1 MDRPRF
7 TLEMD
12 DGLGEDLNAAAKE
25 AAGEDHGPPPLETPF
40 QQEAPSVGKI
50 EVKLPWFQRP
60 NKPVDPNS
68 FDMNRIFTA
77 VVEGD
82 PELLKGLSDY
92 LQKTF
97 SVLTDIKYR
106 DGKTGKTCLM
116 KALLHLKDGKNPTIS
131 ELLKI
136 DKETQNPKSEESLVN
151 AACTDPYY
159 KGQTALH
166 IAIEKKS
173 LDLVKLLVEN
183 NADVHKAASGL
194 LFQQDYK
201 EVHFYFGEL
210 PLSLAACTNQSK
222 VVMYL
227 LDNPHQ
233 NARLTEQDSVGN
245 TVLHALVMVAN
256 DTKKNTKFV
265 VNMYDMILRKGA
277 EIDPACRLE
286 TIKNK
291 EKLTPLTLAVKTG
304 KIKIF
309 KHILR
314 REMKDPKFQYLSRK
328 LIEWTYGPIQTS
340 IYDMTSIDSCEEN
353 SVLEILAYNSNIP
366 NRYKIVA
373 LEPLNKLLQHKWE
386 FFIRKRFLL
395 SLFLYL
401 TFMVIFTCTAYYWPP
416 KDEPLV
422 PTTVTFQNILRLLGA
437 VIVLI
442 GGIYLFV
449 AQSVQFC
456 RRWST
461 LKSLAMES
469 FFDILLFLQ
478 VLAILAS
485 SVMFVAKLEDYVVPM
500 VFALLLGWM
509 NLLYYTRGSQNLG
522 ISIIMIQK
530 AVLKD
535 LWHFLIVYVVLLF
548 GFAAA
553 LTVLTGGASHSAYN
567 ASLPLSDDSKDQA
580 VYSGLPQTILL
591 LFRFTIGMDDLE
603 YQENLKYSNIA
614 MLLVL
619 LFVILTYI
627 ILLNATFALMG
638 ETISEVSDY
647 SQNIW
652 QLQRALA
659 ILEIEK
665 NWIWWWKKREK
676 GSHFLTID
684 PVDKEEKKRWF
695 FRVEELHWE
704 NWTKKSVLREEPMET
719 NFLDETLVI
728 QKRSVVTQAM
738 PRVSSSWTP
747 FFQAEQEE
755 EKDEMVAMKD
765 LGLQEERSR
774 QEERISEQTCLLED
788 EC

>member
-7 TLEMD
+7 TLETF
-12 DGLGEDLNAAAKE
+12 DGRREDLNAAAKE
-25 AAGEDHGPPPLETPF
+25 AAGEDHGRPPFESQF
-40 QQEAPSVGKI
+40 QREAPSFSSVG
-50 EVKLPWFQRP
+50 VNLLLFQRP
-60 NKPVDPNS
+60 NKPGDSNRFKMP
-68 FDMNRIFTA
+68 RIFKA
-77 VVEGD
+77 VAEGD
-82 PELLKGLSDY
+82 PEPLKGLSDY
-92 LQKTF
+92 LRKT
-97 SVLTDIKYR
+97 SNVLTNKNYIDE
-106 DGKTGKTCLM
+106 KTGKTCLM

-136 DKETQNPKSEESLVN
+136 DKETQEPKSNESLVN
-151 AACTDPYY
+151 AACTDRYY

-166 IAIEKKS
+166 IAIEKKN

-183 NADVHKAASGL
+183 KADVHNAASGL
-194 LFQQDYK
+194 LFQQGYK
-201 EVHFYFGEL
+201 ELHFYFGEF

-233 NARLTEQDSVGN
+233 KAMLDKQDSMGN

-265 VNMYDMILRKGA
+265 VNMYDKILRKGA
-277 EIDPACRLE
+277 EIDPSCKLE

-304 KIKIF
+304 KVK
-309 KHILR
+309 
-314 REMKDPKFQYLSRK
+314 
-328 LIEWTYGPIQTS
+328 
-340 IYDMTSIDSCEEN
+340 
-353 SVLEILAYNSNIP
+353 

-386 FFIRKRFLL
+386 FFIKKRFLF
-395 SLFLYL
+395 SSFLYL
-401 TFMVIFTCTAYYWPP
+401 TFMVIFTCTAYYGPP

-449 AQSVQFC
+449 AQSVQFW
-456 RRWST
+456 RRRST
-461 LKSLAMES
+461 LKSLAMDS

-478 VLAILAS
+478 ALAILAS

-500 VFALLLGWM
+500 VFALFLGWV
-509 NLLYYTRGSQNLG
+509 NLLYYTRGFQNLG
-522 ISIIMIQK
+522 ISIVMIQK
-530 AVLKD
+530 AVLRD

-580 VYSGLPQTILL
+580 VYSGLPQTVLL
-591 LFRFTIGMDDLE
+591 LFRITIGMGDLE

-619 LFVILTYI
+619 LFIILTYI
-627 ILLNATFALMG
+627 LLLNMLIALMS
-638 ETISEVSDY
+638 ETVTKVSDY
-647 SQNIW
+647 SQSVW
-652 QLQRALA
+652 QLQRAIA
-659 ILEIEK
+659 ILEMEK
-665 NWIWWWKKREK
+665 NWIWWWKKCEK
-676 GSHFLTID
+676 GSRFLTIG
-684 PVDKEEKKRWF
+684 PEDKKDQNRWF
-695 FRVEELHWE
+695 FRVEELHWK
-704 NWTKKSVLREEPMET
+704 NWTKKSVLREEPMEIKS
-719 NFLDETLVI
+719 LDETLVFE
-728 QKRSVVTQAM
+728 KGSVVTQAM
-738 PRVSSSWTP
+738 PRVSSSG
-747 FFQAEQEE
+747 EQEE
-755 EKDEMVAMKD
+755 EKDETVAMKD
-765 LGLQEERSR
+765 LGPQEERSR
-774 QEERISEQTCLLED
+774 QEGRTSEQICLMED
-788 EC
+788 DC

>member
-1 MDRPRF
+1 MKRSSF
-7 TLEMD
+7 SLEMD
-12 DGLGEDLNAAAKE
+12 DGL
-25 AAGEDHGPPPLETPF
+25 GEDHGPPPLETPF
-40 QQEAPSVGKI
+40 QQEAPSSSLIRVNLWRFPG
-50 EVKLPWFQRP
+50 P
-60 NKPVDPNS
+60 NKPDDSNS
-68 FDMNRIFTA
+68 FDRNRIFTA
-77 VVEGD
+77 VVERD

-92 LQKTF
+92 LRKT
-97 SVLTDIKYR
+97 SNVLTDIKYR

-136 DKETQNPKSEESLVN
+136 DKETQEPESEETLVS
-151 AACTDPYY
+151 AACTGRYY

-166 IAIEKKS
+166 IAIEKRS

-183 NADVHKAASGL
+183 KADVHKAASGL
-194 LFQQDYK
+194 LFQQGYK

-233 NARLTEQDSVGN
+233 KARLTEQDSVGN

-277 EIDPACRLE
+277 EIDPSCKLE

-304 KIKIF
+304 KVKIF

-314 REMKDPKFQYLSRK
+314 REMKDPKFQHLSRK

-353 SVLEILAYNSNIP
+353 SALEILAYNSNIP

-395 SLFLYL
+395 SLFLYV
-401 TFMVIFTCTAYYWPP
+401 TFMLIFTCTAYYWPP

-449 AQSVQFC
+449 AQTVQFC
-456 RRWST
+456 RRWSS

-478 VLAILAS
+478 ALAILAS
-485 SVMFVAKLEDYVVPM
+485 SVMFVAKLEDYGVPM
-500 VFALLLGWM
+500 VFALLLGWV
-509 NLLYYTRGSQNLG
+509 NLLYYTRGFQNLG
-522 ISIIMIQK
+522 ISIIIIQE

-535 LWHFLIVYVVLLF
+535 LWRFVVVYVVLLF

-553 LTVLTGGASHSAYN
+553 LIVLTGGASHSAYN
-567 ASLPLSDDSKDQA
+567 PSLPLSDDSKDQA
-580 VYSGLPQTILL
+580 VYSGLPQTVLL
-591 LFRFTIGMDDLE
+591 LFRITIGMGDLE

-627 ILLNATFALMG
+627 LLLNMMFALMG
-638 ETISEVSDY
+638 ETISKVSDY

-652 QLQRALA
+652 QLQRALT

-676 GSHFLTID
+676 GSRFLTIGSE
-684 PVDKEEKKRWF
+684 DKEEKKRWF
-695 FRVEELHWE
+695 FRDP
-704 NWTKKSVLREEPMET
+704 KRERGDP
-719 NFLDETLVI
+719 
-728 QKRSVVTQAM
+728 SHA
-738 PRVSSSWTP
+738 PRV
-747 FFQAEQEE
+747 FFVDHILPGGAGRR
-755 EKDEMVAMKD
+755 K
-765 LGLQEERSR
+765 G
-774 QEERISEQTCLLED
+774 
-788 EC
+788 